1 MAFEVTGKLYK
12 KFDTQQVTDSFQ
24 KREFVVEM
32 EDGAYPQ
39 IVKFQL
45 TQANCEKLDRYNEGD
60 EVKVTFNL
68 RGREYNKDGKT
79 MYFTNLDAWRID
91 SAGQAQ
97 AQTTQPAVDS
107 FPTATDAPAASTE
120 MDDLP
125 F

>member
-24 KREFVVEM
+24 KREFVVEI

-39 IVKFQL
+39 VIKFQL
-45 TQANCEKLDRYNEGD
+45 TQANCDKLTKYNEGD
-60 EVKVTFNL
+60 EIKVTFNL

-79 MYFTNLDAWRID
+79 MFFTNLDAWKVD

-97 AQTTQPAVDS
+97 AAPPAAAGN
-107 FPTATDAPAASTE
+107 FPAATDEPTIGAD